1 MALRNLVLYDED
13 EPLLRKKCREVTQ
26 IDQRVL
32 QLLDDM
38 AETMYANGGCGLA
51 ACQVGVLKR
60 LVTIDM
66 GDGLIKMIN
75 PTIVSQQGQQEVVE
89 GCLSLPGRSGRLLRP
104 RRVSVQYLDEK
115 GQQQEQTGEGDLAK
129 CFCHEIDHLDGILY
143 ADKVIQWLK

>member
-1 MALRNLVLYDED
+1 MALRNLVLYDAD
-13 EPLLRKKCREVTQ
+13 EPFLRKKCREVSQ

-66 GDGLIKMIN
+66 GNGLMKMVN
-75 PTIVSQQGQQEVVE
+75 PQIVAQEGQQEVVE
-89 GCLSLPGRSGRLLRP
+89 GCLSLPGRSGKLLRP
-104 RRVSVQYLDEK
+104 RRVTVRYLNEE
-115 GQQQEQTGEGDLAK
+115 GQQVEQTAEGDLAK

-143 ADKVIQWLK
+143 ADKVIEWLK